1 MGRRRRA
8 NRSAEY
14 AETTPEEER
23 EWAFNE
29 AKFEQFYREQFCSS
43 PNAVLRS
50 ADEIEPL
57 LAAMRSPLP
66 ASFRIS
72 ADPRWAARL
81 ARDLRDEVAA
91 ANQHAAEGGESGA
104 AETVAVAPIEISS
117 LPWIANG
124 WQLSAPRA
132 ELRKHASRRALHRWL
147 VAHEGAGT
155 LTRQEAVSMVPA
167 LFVDVARGARLLGCA
182 APGDAARRRA
192 RLCDRRQR
200 AGGAR

>member
-72 ADPRWAARL
+72 ADPRWAAKL
-81 ARDLRDEVAA
+81 ARDLHDEVAA
-91 ANQHAAEGGESGA
+91 ANRHAAEGGS
-104 AETVAVAPIEISS
+104 AEAVAPIEISS

-167 LFVDVARGARLLGCA
+167 LVQAACGFARYCLVGDGC
-182 APGDAARRRA
+182 
-192 RLCDRRQR
+192 
-200 AGGAR
+200 